1 LLLDPIALSLAK
13 GLNNCLDFGR
23 PKCQADDYTMK
34 IGVFAMGCCEG
45 LGLIADKFEVD
56 QMSLSEVMLFIGY
69 VFRPFCCDLL

>member
-34 IGVFAMGCCEG
+34 IGVFAMGDCVGG
-45 LGLIADKFEVD
+45 LFNADKFEVAKLG
-56 QMSLSEVMLFIGY
+56 LSEIMLFIMY
-69 VFRPFCCDLL
+69 FCSFCCDLF